1 MRQEKVLFYVL
12 IGWIA
17 VIWINSLLPGDVSS
31 VQSGFVTG
39 VFQDVFNFFGYSPD
53 PTQLSGIIRTVAH
66 GVEFFILGAL
76 TLIYSRVANIK
87 LLYIIWLGLAI
98 SFIDEIIQ
106 IFIPGRA
113 FEIKDL
119 IVDNLGFMLGFV
131 ILIYIIRPKSI
142 KSSILLEEKDES

>member
-39 VFQDVFNFFGYSPD
+39 IFQDVVNFFGYYPD
-53 PTQLSGIIRTVAH
+53 PNVLSNIIRTVAH
-66 GVEFFILGAL
+66 GVEFFILGGL

-87 LLYIIWLGLAI
+87 FLYIVWLGLGV
-98 SFIDEIIQ
+98 SLIDEIIQ

-113 FEIKDL
+113 FELKDL
-119 IVDNLGFMLGFV
+119 LVDNLGFIIGFV
-131 ILIYIIRPKSI
+131 ILIYIMRPKSI

>member
-12 IGWIA
+12 IGWIE

-39 VFQDVFNFFGYSPD
+39 IFQDVFNFFGYSPD

-76 TLIYSRVANIK
+76 TLIYGRVAHIK
-87 LLYIIWLGLAI
+87 LPYIMWLGLAV
-98 SFIDEIIQ
+98 SLIDEVIQ

-113 FEIKDL
+113 FELKDL
-119 IVDNLGFMLGFV
+119 VVDNLGFILGFV
-131 ILIYIIRPKSI
+131 ILIYIIRPKNI